1 MMFNSSGTKNKYL
14 KCLFMSIGLSLIVT
28 SISCSRPSDLGDQL
42 NVLDRG
48 LNGAPDSLDPHKFHS
63 TQAAEVLRDIGEG
76 LLRYSAKGELVGGV
90 ASHWDISE
98 GGLRYTF
105 YLRPEARWSNGQP
118 VTANQFVL
126 SIQRLTAPSTGSPN
140 SNFVSAITNS
150 ESVIAGIMP
159 PSSLGIV
166 ALDDHVLSISLSAPT
181 PQFLYLLEHPSTFP
195 IYATSIEDKLVYLD
209 GEHQYVTNGAYKFK
223 RQIVGSIIELRRNE
237 YYWDNQNTK
246 IDNVNYHIVDE
257 AAEFNRYRAGEL
269 DVTGNVA
276 PSVFPVI
283 RMDFPDELRVSP
295 YLAVYYY
302 GFNLNKPPFSGNKIL
317 RRALSMAIDRATLVE
332 QVTGRGEDPAYGWV
346 PNGLANYTAQRFDY
360 AQYSKGQRNKEA
372 RRLYRDAGYGRNN
385 PLKFELRYNTSDVHQ
400 RIALAIQSMWRDVLG
415 ADVTLVNE
423 EFKVLLSN
431 IRAGEITQMF
441 RLSWTGDYNDPQ
453 AFLRIMESD
462 NPSNMTRYSNELVD
476 DLMVSAGKTQDSV
489 TRRQLLEY
497 TERLVLDDHP
507 VIPIYFYVSKHLVKP
522 TVKGWTENMLNIHS
536 SQHLELVQP

>member
-1 MMFNSSGTKNKYL
+1 MFNSSGTKNKYL

-195 IYATSIEDKLVYLD
+195 IYATSIEDKLAYLD

-257 AAEFNRYRAGEL
+257 AAEFNRYRAGDL

-317 RRALSMAIDRATLVE
+317 RRALSMAIDRPTLVE
-332 QVTGRGEDPAYGWV
+332 QVTSRGEDPAYGWV

-372 RRLYRDAGYGRNN
+372 RRLYRDAGYSRNN

>member
-1 MMFNSSGTKNKYL
+1 MFNSSGTKNKYL

-195 IYATSIEDKLVYLD
+195 IYATSIEDKLAYLD

-257 AAEFNRYRAGEL
+257 AAEFNRYRAGDL

-372 RRLYRDAGYGRNN
+372 RRLYRDAGYSRNN

-400 RIALAIQSMWRDVLG
+400 RIALAIKSMWRDVLG

>member
-1 MMFNSSGTKNKYL
+1 MFNSSGTKNKYL

-332 QVTGRGEDPAYGWV
+332 HVTGRGEDPAYGWV

>member
-1 MMFNSSGTKNKYL
+1 MFNSSGTKNKYL

-195 IYATSIEDKLVYLD
+195 IYATSIEDKLAYLD

-257 AAEFNRYRAGEL
+257 AAEFNRYRAGDL

-317 RRALSMAIDRATLVE
+317 RRALSMAIDRPTLVE
-332 QVTGRGEDPAYGWV
+332 QVTSRGEDPAYGWV

>member
-1 MMFNSSGTKNKYL
+1 MFNSSGTKNKYL

-195 IYATSIEDKLVYLD
+195 IYATSIEDKLAYLD

-317 RRALSMAIDRATLVE
+317 RRALSMAIDRPTLVE
-332 QVTGRGEDPAYGWV
+332 QVTSRGEDPAYGWV

>member
-1 MMFNSSGTKNKYL
+1 MFNSSGTKNKYL

-195 IYATSIEDKLVYLD
+195 IYATSIEDKLAYLD

-223 RQIVGSIIELRRNE
+223 RQILGSIIELRRNE

-332 QVTGRGEDPAYGWV
+332 HVTGRGEDPAYGWV

-372 RRLYRDAGYGRNN
+372 RRLYRDAGYSRNN

>member
-1 MMFNSSGTKNKYL
+1 MFNSSGTKNKYL

-181 PQFLYLLEHPSTFP
+181 SQFLYLLEHPSTFP
-195 IYATSIEDKLVYLD
+195 IYATSIEDKLAYLD
-209 GEHQYVTNGAYKFK
+209 GEYQYVTNGAYKFK

-332 QVTGRGEDPAYGWV
+332 RVTGRGEDPAYGWV

-400 RIALAIQSMWRDVLG
+400 RIALAIKSMWRDVLG

>member
-1 MMFNSSGTKNKYL
+1 MFNSSGTKNKYL

-195 IYATSIEDKLVYLD
+195 IYATSIEDKLAYLD

-257 AAEFNRYRAGEL
+257 AAEFNRYRAGDL

-360 AQYSKGQRNKEA
+360 AQYSKGQRNREA
-372 RRLYRDAGYGRNN
+372 RRLYRDAGYSRNN

-400 RIALAIQSMWRDVLG
+400 RIALAIKSMWRDVLG

>member
-1 MMFNSSGTKNKYL
+1 MFNSSGTKNKYL

-195 IYATSIEDKLVYLD
+195 IYATSIEDKLAYLD

-332 QVTGRGEDPAYGWV
+332 QVTSRGEDPAYGWV

-372 RRLYRDAGYGRNN
+372 RRLYRDAGYSRNN

>member
-1 MMFNSSGTKNKYL
+1 MFNSSGTKNKYL

-195 IYATSIEDKLVYLD
+195 IYATSIEDKLAYLD

-372 RRLYRDAGYGRNN
+372 RRLYRDAGYSRNN

-400 RIALAIQSMWRDVLG
+400 RIALAIKSMWRDVLG

>member
-1 MMFNSSGTKNKYL
+1 MFNSSGTKNKYL

-195 IYATSIEDKLVYLD
+195 IYATSIEDKLAYLD

-400 RIALAIQSMWRDVLG
+400 RIALAIKSMWRDVLG

>member
-1 MMFNSSGTKNKYL
+1 MFNSSGTKNKYL

-257 AAEFNRYRAGEL
+257 AAEFNRYRAGDL

-317 RRALSMAIDRATLVE
+317 RRALSMAIDRPTLVE
-332 QVTGRGEDPAYGWV
+332 QVTSRGEDPAYGWV

-372 RRLYRDAGYGRNN
+372 RRLYRDAGYSRNN

>member
-1 MMFNSSGTKNKYL
+1 MFNSSGTKNKYL

-195 IYATSIEDKLVYLD
+195 IYATSIEDKLAYLD

-317 RRALSMAIDRATLVE
+317 RRALSMAIDRPTLVE

-372 RRLYRDAGYGRNN
+372 RRLYRDAGYSRNN

>member
-1 MMFNSSGTKNKYL
+1 MFDSFGTKNKYL
-14 KCLFMSIGLSLIVT
+14 ICQLVSIGLTLVLT
-28 SISCSRPSDLGDQL
+28 SVSCSRPSDLGDQL
-42 NVLDRG
+42 SVLNRG

-98 GGLRYTF
+98 DGLRYMF

-118 VTANQFVL
+118 VTASQFVL

-140 SNFVSAITNS
+140 SDLVSAITNS
-150 ESVIAGIMP
+150 ESVIAGTMP
-159 PSSLGIV
+159 PSSLGII
-166 ALDDHVLSISLSAPT
+166 ALDDHRLSISLSAPT
-181 PQFLYLLEHPSTFP
+181 PQFFYLLEHPSTFP
-195 IYATSIEDKLVYLD
+195 IYVASIEDQLAHVD
-209 GEHQYVTNGAYKFK
+209 GEHQYVTNGAYRFE
-223 RQIVGSIIELRRNE
+223 RQIVGSIIELRRNQ

-246 IDNVNYHIVDE
+246 IDGVNYHIVNE

-269 DVTGNVA
+269 DITGNVA
-276 PSVFPVI
+276 PSFFPII
-283 RMDFPDELRVSP
+283 RMDIPDELHVSP

-332 QVTGRGEDPAYGWV
+332 HVTGRGEDPAYGWV
-346 PNGLANYTAQRFDY
+346 PNGLINYTGQRFDY
-360 AQYSKGQRNKEA
+360 AQYSNSQRSSEA
-372 RRLYRDAGYGRNN
+372 RRLYRDAGYGPNN
-385 PLKFELRYNTSDVHQ
+385 PLKFELRYNTSDVQQ
-400 RIALAIQSMWRDVLG
+400 RIALAIQSMWHDVLG
-415 ADVTLVNE
+415 ADVTLINE

-431 IRAGEITQMF
+431 IRDGEITQMF

-462 NPSNMTRYSNELVD
+462 NPSNMTGYSNELVD
-476 DLMVSAGKTQDSV
+476 SLMVSAGKTLDSV
-489 TRRQLLEY
+489 KRRQLLEY

-522 TVKGWTENMLNIHS
+522 TVMGWTENVLNIHS
-536 SQHLELVQP
+536 SQHLELVQR

>member
-1 MMFNSSGTKNKYL
+1 MFNSSGTKNKYL

-28 SISCSRPSDLGDQL
+28 SISCSKPSDLGDQL

-195 IYATSIEDKLVYLD
+195 IYATSIEDKLAYLD

-346 PNGLANYTAQRFDY
+346 PNGLANYTPQRFDY

-400 RIALAIQSMWRDVLG
+400 RIALAIKSMWRDVLG

-423 EFKVLLSN
+423 DFKVLLSN

>member
-1 MMFNSSGTKNKYL
+1 MFNSSGTKNKYL

-126 SIQRLTAPSTGSPN
+126 SIQRLTAPPTGSPN

-195 IYATSIEDKLVYLD
+195 IYATSIEDKLAYLD

>member
-1 MMFNSSGTKNKYL
+1 MFNSSGTKNKYL

-332 QVTGRGEDPAYGWV
+332 HVTGRGEDPAYGWV

-372 RRLYRDAGYGRNN
+372 RRLYRDAGYSRNN

>member
-1 MMFNSSGTKNKYL
+1 MFNSSGTKNKYL

-63 TQAAEVLRDIGEG
+63 TQAADVLRDIGEG
-76 LLRYSAKGELVGGV
+76 LIRYSAKGELVGGV

-105 YLRPEARWSNGQP
+105 YLRAEARWSNGQP

-140 SNFVSAITNS
+140 SNLVSAITNS
-150 ESVIAGIMP
+150 ESVIAGTMP

-195 IYATSIEDKLVYLD
+195 IYATSIEDKLAYLD
-209 GEHQYVTNGAYKFK
+209 GEHQYVTNGAYKFE
-223 RQIVGSIIELRRNE
+223 RQIMGSIIELRRNE

-269 DVTGNVA
+269 DITGNVT

-283 RMDFPDELRVSP
+283 RMDFPDELHVSP
-295 YLAVYYY
+295 YFAVYYY

-346 PNGLANYTAQRFDY
+346 PNGLVNYTAQRFDY
-360 AQYSKGQRNKEA
+360 AQYSKSQRNKEA
-372 RRLYRDAGYGRNN
+372 RRLYRDAGYGGNN

-400 RIALAIQSMWRDVLG
+400 RIALAIKSMWRDVLG

-431 IRAGEITQMF
+431 IREGEITQMF

-476 DLMVSAGKTQDSV
+476 HLMVSAGKTQDSV

>member
-1 MMFNSSGTKNKYL
+1 MFNSSGTKNKYL

-195 IYATSIEDKLVYLD
+195 IYATSIEDKLAYLD

>member
-1 MMFNSSGTKNKYL
+1 MFNSSGTKNKYL

-317 RRALSMAIDRATLVE
+317 RRALSMAIDRPTLVE
-332 QVTGRGEDPAYGWV
+332 QVTSRGEDPAYGWV

-400 RIALAIQSMWRDVLG
+400 RIALAIKSMWRDVLG

>member
-1 MMFNSSGTKNKYL
+1 MFNSSGTKNKYL

-159 PSSLGIV
+159 PSSLGIA

-195 IYATSIEDKLVYLD
+195 IYATSIEDKLAYLD

-346 PNGLANYTAQRFDY
+346 PNGLANYTPQRFDY

-400 RIALAIQSMWRDVLG
+400 RIALAIKSMWRDVLG